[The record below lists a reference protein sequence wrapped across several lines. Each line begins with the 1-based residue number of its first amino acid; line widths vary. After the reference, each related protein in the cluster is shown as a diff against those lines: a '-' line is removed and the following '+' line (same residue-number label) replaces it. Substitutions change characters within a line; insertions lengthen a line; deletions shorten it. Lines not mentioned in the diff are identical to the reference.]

1 MIRTLSVTEFLK
13 ETDAI
18 PVLDVRSPGEF
29 VQGRI
34 PGALSFPLFSNEERK
49 EVGTLYKQVSPEEA
63 LLKGLEFVGPKMAG
77 FVRDAA
83 QMASNR
89 KVALY
94 CWRGGQRSG
103 SMAWLL
109 STAGFEVIL
118 LKGGYKSFRRLVV
131 EAKPVSHRFHVLC
144 GYTGSGKTRILHAL
158 EKQGEKILDL
168 EKLAHHKGSAFG
180 TIGENP
186 QPSQEQFENELFY
199 LLNQTSPGDR
209 LWIEDESRAI
219 GRLRIPG
226 FLFEPMSVS
235 PAWLI
240 DRALEDRIAEA
251 VALYGQ
257 APAPVLEE
265 SIRKVAKRLG
275 GDGLKAALEAVRSN
289 CLSDAAA
296 ILMRYYDKAY
306 RHGIENHSH
315 AALTRVPFPADKS
328 YEELAEILIQNC

>member
-1 MIRTLSVTEFLK
+1 MIRTLTVAEFLK

-34 PGALSFPLFSNEERK
+34 PGALSFPLFTNEERK

-77 FVRDAA
+77 FVREAGQLA
-83 QMASNR
+83 PNR
-89 KVALY
+89 KLALY

-118 LKGGYKSFRRLVV
+118 LKGGYKAFRRLVV
-131 EAKPVSHRFHVLC
+131 EAKPQGHRFQVLC

-158 EKQGEKILDL
+158 AQLGQTVLDL

-180 TIGENP
+180 TIGETP
-186 QPSQEQFENELFY
+186 QPSQEQFENELFHF
-199 LLNQTSPGDR
+199 LHQTPSETR
-209 LWIEDESRAI
+209 IWLEDESRAI
-219 GRLRIPG
+219 GRLRIPD

-235 PAWLI
+235 PGFLI
-240 DRALEDRIAEA
+240 ERDVEDRIAEA
-251 VALYGQ
+251 VGLYGQ
-257 APAPVLEE
+257 APAEVLEE
-265 SIRKVAKRLG
+265 SVRKVAKRLG
-275 GDGLKAALEAVRSN
+275 GDGLKAALESIRSGS
-289 CLSDAAA
+289 LTEAAT

-306 RHGIENHSH
+306 RHGIENHQHSM
-315 AALTRVPFPADKS
+315 LVSIPFPKGS
-328 YEELAEILIQNC
+328 TCVSVAERLLRES